1 MSKTDSL
8 DMVLGGYYAKDVNG
22 VLWPYTWTE
31 HDNLVIQGQEVC
43 PSDYVIVHIKQLTA
57 DNYESEL

>member
-1 MSKTDSL
+1 MNKSEALNKPL
-8 DMVLGGYYAKDVNG
+8 EGYYAKDVNG